1 MPLGPS
7 TEATETT
14 TAQAKQ
20 LVEDHGIHPGANVQA
35 KHESFTAVRS
45 ASSPWSQEG
54 MRPRKVV
61 RHRRPKLGPIKEP
74 KVKWTLVTPIDLPI
88 MSIHVNFPV
97 LINPSVHE
105 LVLRL

>member
-7 TEATETT
+7 TEAAETT

-45 ASSPWSQEG
+45 ASSP
-54 MRPRKVV
+54 
-61 RHRRPKLGPIKEP
+61 
-74 KVKWTLVTPIDLPI
+74 
-88 MSIHVNFPV
+88 
-97 LINPSVHE
+97 
-105 LVLRL
+105 